1 MKRRK
6 MMMAAMMAGMALTVT
21 ACGGSKKITEE
32 DLATMSADE
41 FEKAFSDAAE
51 EYDASVAAEREQEEK
66 EAAEASGELEHYEA
80 LPEMVSAE
88 FEDGKIQLLDMVFQM
103 PGTVADLVEAVENSK
118 EDLTLMTGKREPE
131 SPYNP
136 QLMVPDKL
144 CLYIM
149 NNGTPLAYAFVHDF
163 AGSNEAMLLED
174 CYYLDLNIE
183 DEYLEY
189 AYLAGGIR
197 CDGEG
202 LTYNDIQERYSDRE
216 LKASSSNPSNLYFSL
231 PTYNVTE
238 LDGFFAMFKPTAGV
252 NFSTDPTTFQATRIS
267 QSITSS
273 QSWVG
278 IHRSDPTDEILSSS
292 LGYGSIQFGDV
303 VIDLGMTTGELY
315 DLVENSEENIVLN
328 EDLEEEVSPHDIG
341 FLSIEKY
348 GKRIAELRCYNPAD
362 APAAMRDC
370 PVVSI
375 SLGEYYKK
383 YGYLPTG
390 ILADDIETA
399 EDCRGIF
406 ANDTANTWTESQ
418 DRHFGGGNYI
428 TFTAN
433 EPVLKTFGTAAETP
447 CTIYLEADLD
457 DDDQITLEDLEYGI
471 LIPE

>member
-66 EAAEASGELEHYEA
+66 EAAEASEELEHYEA

-136 QLMVPDKL
+136 QLMVSDDL
-144 CLYIM
+144 NLYIM
-149 NNGTPLAYAFVHDF
+149 SNGTVLAEVSVEEL
-163 AGSNEAMLLED
+163 GGGTELLED
-174 CYYLDLNIE
+174 CYYG
-183 DEYLEY
+183 YLSINEEGREY

-216 LKASSSNPSNLYFSL
+216 LKASSNNPSDLYFTL
-231 PTYNVTE
+231 PTYNITE
-238 LDGFFAMFKPTAGV
+238 VDGFLAAFEPTV
-252 NFSTDPTTFQATRIS
+252 VINFSTDPTTFQATSIRQRITGY
-267 QSITSS
+267 QYR
-273 QSWVG
+273 VG
-278 IHRSDPTDEILSSS
+278 IHRSEPTDEILSSS
-292 LGYGSIQFGDV
+292 LGYGSIQFGDI

-315 DLVENSEENIVLN
+315 DLVESSEENIVLDD
-328 EDLEEEVSPHDIG
+328 DLEEEVSPHDIG

-433 EPVLKTFGTAAETP
+433 EPVIKTFGTAAETP